1 MMELL
6 RLEHKKLWHKRSVQI
21 GVLFCFLYVIIFG
34 NLLSYQW
41 FTFGSADDFTS
52 SFGNRFDGYT
62 NIRKK
67 QEYAK
72 QWERDLTDETLQAM
86 VRDYQKRAGSNDISE
101 YEMTDWEA
109 LNAWVQTL
117 WPELEEADQPYIMLS
132 YVDPSQ
138 LTGFEERRE
147 KALENFLDM
156 NGQTGEEKEY
166 FLNMNT
172 KVDTPLQYRWT
183 KGWTFVTADF
193 VSQCGVVLGIFL
205 AIGIAPMFCGEWHD
219 RTKALI
225 ATTKN
230 GWKKIAG
237 VKVMAAVLFTLE
249 LYGIITV
256 SSVFLQI
263 VFLGTEGWDMPIQCI
278 KILAAAPWNVLQAEI
293 YEYIYLLLAALGYT
307 GIVLLC
313 SALTKSNYISLL
325 ISLAIIF
332 VPMAVSQFLPLWGQR
347 LLDLIPF
354 VGSST
359 DIFRTNT
366 YPLFGLRIWS
376 PYLLI
381 TAPISLGLISLP
393 FAVYLWSKRARI

>member
-1 MMELL
+1 
-6 RLEHKKLWHKRSVQI
+6 
-21 GVLFCFLYVIIFG
+21 
-34 NLLSYQW
+34 
-41 FTFGSADDFTS
+41 
-52 SFGNRFDGYT
+52 
-62 NIRKK
+62 
-67 QEYAK
+67 
-72 QWERDLTDETLQAM
+72 
-86 VRDYQKRAGSNDISE
+86 
-101 YEMTDWEA
+101 
-109 LNAWVQTL
+109 
-117 WPELEEADQPYIMLS
+117 
-132 YVDPSQ
+132 
-138 LTGFEERRE
+138 
-147 KALENFLDM
+147 
-156 NGQTGEEKEY
+156 
-166 FLNMNT
+166 
-172 KVDTPLQYRWT
+172 
-183 KGWTFVTADF
+183 
-193 VSQCGVVLGIFL
+193 
-205 AIGIAPMFCGEWHD
+205 
-219 RTKALI
+219 
-225 ATTKN
+225 
-230 GWKKIAG
+230 
-237 VKVMAAVLFTLE
+237 MAAVLFTLE